1 MLALWSDPPFATSAD
16 HAACRALIRNG
27 SKSFFAASLLLPAP
41 IREAALALYAF
52 CRLADDAV
60 DLAAR
65 ADSLAQ
71 LRQRVDLVYRGNP
84 MPIAADRAFADVVT
98 RHAIPRAIPDALL
111 DGFDWDLQGRRFET
125 AAELNGYAAR
135 VAGTVG
141 AMMACLMDA
150 RSPDMA
156 ARACD
161 LGVAMQLTNIARDVG
176 EDARAG
182 RLYLP
187 LQWLREAGVDPEAWL
202 RSPQFTVAIG
212 SVVQRLL
219 RSAEALYERAGSGIA
234 RLPHNCRPGIF
245 AARFLYAEIGHELE
259 RRGLDS
265 ISRRTVV
272 PALRKASVLARALLA
287 GGSPQEINAAPPLE
301 ETRFLVQAVVASA
314 STRRGSATPIAEHA
328 RARSFDDRIGW
339 LVDLF
344 ERLER
349 RQRLGAPRGS

>member
-1 MLALWSDPPFATSAD
+1 MSALWSEPPFATSAD

-27 SKSFFAASLLLPAP
+27 SKSFFAASLLLPAQ

-60 DLAAR
+60 DLVGR

-71 LRQRVDLVYRGNP
+71 LRQRVESAYRGNP
-84 MPIAADRAFADVVT
+84 MPIAADRAFADVVK
-98 RHAIPRAIPDALL
+98 RYAIPRAIPDALL
-111 DGFDWDLQGRRFET
+111 DGFEWDVQGRRFET

-150 RSPDMA
+150 RAPDMA

-202 RSPQFTVAIG
+202 RSPEFTGAIA

-219 RSAEALYERAGSGIA
+219 RSAEALYERAGGGIA

-245 AARFLYAEIGHELE
+245 AARLLYAEIGHELE

-272 PALRKASVLARALLA
+272 PVLRKVSVLARALLA
-287 GGSPQEINAAPPLE
+287 CGPQREISAASPLE
-301 ETRFLVQAVVASA
+301 ETQFLVEAVVASA
-314 STRRGSATPIAEHA
+314 SARRSSSAPSAA
-328 RARSFDDRIGW
+328 RAQAQSFDERIGW

-349 RQRLGAPRGS
+349 RERLGAPRGS

>member
-1 MLALWSDPPFATSAD
+1 MPALWSDPPFATSAD

-27 SKSFFAASLLLPAP
+27 SKSFFTASLLLPAQ

-60 DLAAR
+60 DLAGR

-71 LRQRVDLVYRGNP
+71 LRQRVEQVYRGDP
-84 MPIAADRAFADVVT
+84 MPIAADRAFADVAK
-98 RHAIPRAIPDALL
+98 RFAIPRAIPDALL
-111 DGFDWDLQGRRFET
+111 DGFEWDLQGRRFET

-150 RSPDMA
+150 RAPDMA

-187 LQWLREAGVDPEAWL
+187 LQWLREAGVDGEAWL
-202 RSPQFTVAIG
+202 RNPQFTDAIA

-265 ISRRTVV
+265 VSRRTVV
-272 PALRKASVLARALLA
+272 PVSRKASVLARALLA
-287 GGSPQEINAAPPLE
+287 CGSRREIYAAPPLE
-301 ETRFLVQAVVASA
+301 ETRFLVEAIVAST
-314 STRRGSATPIAEHA
+314 SICRSSSAPITE
-328 RARSFDDRIGW
+328 RAQTQSFDERIGW

-349 RQRLGAPRGS
+349 REHVGAPRGS

>member
-1 MLALWSDPPFATSAD
+1 MPALWSDPAFATSAD

-27 SKSFFAASLLLPAP
+27 SKSFFAASLLLPAQ

-60 DLAAR
+60 DLVGR

-71 LRQRVDLVYRGNP
+71 LRQRVERVYRGDP
-84 MPIAADRAFADVVT
+84 MPIAADRAFADVAK
-98 RHAIPRAIPDALL
+98 RYAIPRAIPDALL
-111 DGFDWDLQGRRFET
+111 EGFEWDLQGRRFET

-150 RSPDMA
+150 RAPDMA

-202 RSPQFTVAIG
+202 RSPRFTSAIA

-219 RSAEALYERAGSGIA
+219 RSAEVLYERAGSGIA
-234 RLPHNCRPGIF
+234 RLPHSCRPGIF

-272 PALRKASVLARALLA
+272 PVFRKASVVARALLA
-287 GGSPQEINAAPPLE
+287 CGSRRVTYAAPPLN
-301 ETRFLVQAVVASA
+301 ETRFLVEAIVASA
-314 STRRGSATPIAEHA
+314 STRRSSSAPLTERAEG
-328 RARSFDDRIGW
+328 RSFDERIGW

-349 RQRLGAPRGS
+349 RERARAPRGS